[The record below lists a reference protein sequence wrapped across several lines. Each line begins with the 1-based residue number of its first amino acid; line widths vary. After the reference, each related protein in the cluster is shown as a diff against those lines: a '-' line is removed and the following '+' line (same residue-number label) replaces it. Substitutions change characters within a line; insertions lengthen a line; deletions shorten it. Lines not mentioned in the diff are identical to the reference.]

1 MSFLLFFILT
11 SIQLITGY
19 GILSLAGIQLKHL
32 LQLSLSL
39 MLGIAISSI
48 IPTAL
53 ELLHIPLTR
62 ASTYSTIIICML
74 LCNIKVVRNYKNIKL
89 TPIKLNIDLYEWP
102 WITIIGLLFVFA
114 AYRCMIMPPYPRDLL
129 AGPEPIAEFALRE
142 HTFINSVFEIDF
154 VLNNNPFKSLYI
166 PSLQLIYKQIGFPFG
181 KVWLIALNFSFLVFL
196 YQYIKEHTHTI
207 IAGLLVTILM
217 FTPELYAYMYLVLYD
232 YSNMVFFFVSIYCL
246 EKYIFSKQTSFLY
259 MSIIFISVATYI
271 RPETIVL
278 SSLIAVYIT
287 LYKIYKKNSYIKYSA
302 PFLFV
307 TIPIFIYFL
316 TSYLYINYYLPI
328 QYDTANELNTNLFNL
343 TPFFQ
348 RASNM
353 FSVLIFSELGL
364 NNWGYIFWILS
375 IVSIADIILYKKIS
389 ENAKFWL
396 SMLFVTYVGIALIGY
411 LLPLADLLN
420 TTKRALFKLLP
431 IFIVYVSHTEIVKNT
446 CKLLIEGFTNRK
458 KALKA

>member
-1 MSFLLFFILT
+1 MNYAMFLILT

-74 LCNIKVVRNYKNIKL
+74 LCNVKVIRNYKKIRL

-246 EKYIFSKQTSFLY
+246 GKYIFSKQTSFLY
-259 MSIIFISVATYI
+259 LSILFISIATYI
-271 RPETIVL
+271 RPETLII
-278 SSLIAVYIT
+278 SSLIAVYVT
-287 LYKIYKKNSYIKYSA
+287 VYKLYTKTVYIKHRDS
-302 PFLFV
+302 FLFFAMPV
-307 TIPIFIYFL
+307 LIYFL
-316 TSYLYINYYLPI
+316 TSHLYLNYYLPV

-343 TPFFQ
+343 SPLFQ
-348 RASNM
+348 RAGNM
-353 FSVLIFSELGL
+353 FSVLIFSEVGL
-364 NNWGYIFWILS
+364 NNWGYTYFILS
-375 IVSIADIILYKKIS
+375 IISVADVIIYRKIS
-389 ENAKFWL
+389 KKAAFWL
-396 SMLFVTYVGIALIGY
+396 CMLLATYFGIAIVGY
-411 LLPLADLLN
+411 LFPLADLMN